1 MFKAILTYQFMQ
13 NAALAALL
21 GSVVCGI
28 MGVIIIEKK
37 LVMMSGGIAH
47 TSYGGVGLGY
57 LLGIEP
63 IFGAFLFSVLAAL
76 GIGAL
81 KRRDVARSDVLIS
94 LFWALG
100 MACGI
105 LFIAMMEGYPPDISA
120 YLFGSILSV
129 TRADLLFILC
139 LTVTVAVVFIA
150 LYADWQVFLFDE
162 DFARTRGVNTKRLDT
177 LLMVLIAVTVVVL
190 IRVVGIIL
198 VLALL
203 TAPAA
208 TAALFTTRLKT
219 RVWLAIGISA
229 LYSFGGLWLSYRL
242 NIASGAAIVM
252 LAVVC
257 YLLALFVVRLK
268 AGKCING
275 VNPESDSP
283 QQ

>member
-1 MFKAILTYQFMQ
+1 MLKAILTYQFMQ

-139 LTVTVAVVFIA
+139 LTVAVAAVFIA

-219 RVWLAIGISA
+219 RVWLALGISA

-242 NIASGAAIVM
+242 DIASGAAIVM
-252 LAVVC
+252 LAVAC
-257 YLLALFVVRLK
+257 YLLSLLFVRLRAGTPANREKHK
-268 AGKCING
+268 AH
-275 VNPESDSP
+275 D
-283 QQ
+283 

>member
-1 MFKAILTYQFMQ
+1 MLEAIFTYQFMR

-21 GSVVCGI
+21 GSIVCGI
-28 MGVIIIEKK
+28 MGVFIIEKK

-63 IFGAFLFSVLAAL
+63 IIGAFVFSVLAAL
-76 GIGAL
+76 GIGVL
-81 KRRDVARSDVLIS
+81 KRRDVTRSDVLIS

-100 MACGI
+100 MAMGI

-129 TRADLLFILC
+129 TRLDLAIIVA
-139 LTVTVAVVFIA
+139 LTVLVIIA
-150 LYADWQVFLFDE
+150 FLVLYADWQVFLFDE
-162 DFARTRGVNTKRLDT
+162 DFARTRGVGTKRLDT
-177 LLMVLIAVTVVVL
+177 LLMILIAVTVVVL

-219 RVWLAIGISA
+219 RVALAIVISA
-229 LYSFGGLWLSYRL
+229 LYSFGGLWLSYRM
-242 NIASGAAIVM
+242 NIASGAAIVI
-252 LAVVC
+252 LAVIC
-257 YLLALFVVRLK
+257 YLLALLFARWRVYRHR
-268 AGKCING
+268 
-275 VNPESDSP
+275 ER
-283 QQ
+283 

>member
-1 MFKAILTYQFMQ
+1 MLEAILTYQFMQ

-76 GIGAL
+76 GIGVL

-139 LTVTVAVVFIA
+139 LTVVVAAMFIA

-242 NIASGAAIVM
+242 DIASGAAIVI
-252 LAVVC
+252 LAVAC
-257 YLLALFVVRLK
+257 YLLALLFVRLR
-268 AGKCING
+268 AGKPAG
-275 VNPESDSP
+275 GTTHKARA
-283 QQ
+283 QRR

>member
-1 MFKAILTYQFMQ
+1 MLEAILSYQFMQ
-13 NAALAALL
+13 NAALVALL

-76 GIGAL
+76 GISVL

-139 LTVTVAVVFIA
+139 LTVAVAVMFIA

-162 DFARTRGVNTKRLDT
+162 DFARTRGVHTNRLDT
-177 LLMVLIAVTVVVL
+177 LLMVLIAITVVVL

-229 LYSFGGLWLSYRL
+229 LYCFGGLWLSYRL
-242 NIASGAAIVM
+242 DIASGAAIVM
-252 LAVVC
+252 LAVAC
-257 YLLALFVVRLK
+257 YLLSLLFVCLK
-268 AGKCING
+268 AGKPAKA
-275 VNPESDSP
+275 VNP
-283 QQ
+283 QAR